1 MFKIKLIE
9 LIKLLQSILWIIE
22 SRDKFIVVII
32 LQQWSIPAESYLF
45 QIIDNSKLPLSMFYP
60 SWWSY

>member
-1 MFKIKLIE
+1 MFKIKIIE

-32 LQQWSIPAESYLF
+32 LQQRSIPSECYLF
-45 QIIDNSKLPLSMFYP
+45 QIIGNSKLTLNMFYP
-60 SWWSY
+60 SWSS